1 MVSEVGVFFTS
12 HYAAWR
18 NIDRRNDVTL
28 ALHAGRSGQL
38 PNKKLIY
45 VYRSPH
51 AVSTFTMP
59 SKPKTNKGTKVDPT
73 AQKRDTRFY
82 IMVSFG
88 FGLVALLASILVE
101 AYAKPSKYAP
111 KTFSR
116 GELPEQVQIIDQ
128 KAFNVLSSVPPVTEA
143 NATTVCIYLCWLLP
157 CHPCSKSEY

>member
-59 SKPKTNKGTKVDPT
+59 SKSKTNKGTKVDPT

-88 FGLVALLASILVE
+88 FGLVSLLASILVE

-111 KTFSR
+111 KTKTFSR

-128 KAFNVLSSVPPVTEA
+128 KAFNVLPFVPPVTEA
-143 NATTVCIYLCWLLP
+143 NATTVCICLCWLP
-157 CHPCSKSEY
+157 